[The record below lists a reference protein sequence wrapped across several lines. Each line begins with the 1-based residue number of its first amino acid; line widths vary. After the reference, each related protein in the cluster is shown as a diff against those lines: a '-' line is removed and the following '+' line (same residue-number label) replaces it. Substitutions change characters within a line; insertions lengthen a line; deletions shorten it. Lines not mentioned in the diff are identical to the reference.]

1 MATLLETTTRPLGPP
16 DAGIPMTLDEFDEAE
31 YEKGY
36 RYELI
41 HGVLVVTPPP
51 AEGERDANE
60 DLGRWLR
67 NYQDDHE
74 HGECLDLT
82 LPEHNIRTGDHNRRA
97 DRAIWVGLGRTPRTR
112 GRYDRRDM
120 PAIVVEF
127 ASSRPADQRRDYD
140 EKKIE
145 YRDAGVKEY
154 WIFDRFRRTL
164 TVYYWR
170 GKRWTKKTISAKE
183 DYATPLLPGFELSV
197 AKLLAVSDKY
207 LD

>member
-1 MATLLETTTRPLGPP
+1 MATAIEIELRPLGPA
-16 DAGIPMTLDEFDEAE
+16 DAGIPLTSDEFEKADYDE
-31 YEKGY
+31 GY

-74 HGECLDLT
+74 EGSALDLT

-97 DRAIWVGLGRTPRTR
+97 ERVIWTGLGRTPRTS
-112 GRYDRRDM
+112 GRLDRRDI
-120 PAIVVEF
+120 PSIVVEF
-127 ASSRPADQRRDYD
+127 PSVRPADQRRDYD

-170 GKRWTKKTISAKE
+170 GKRCTKKIVSEEETYSTA
-183 DYATPLLPGFELSV
+183 LLPGFEL
-197 AKLLAVSDKY
+197 
-207 LD
+207 